1 MSHTGESECVI
12 ECDSDSAG
20 EYATRTYEILI
31 RNMNYSLFVA
41 LFLIFYCSYGDI
53 NVDNKANDKK
63 SDIEPNEMLFRG
75 IVANDYDE
83 VKRAI
88 VIGKLLIMIYK

>member
-1 MSHTGESECVI
+1 
-12 ECDSDSAG
+12 
-20 EYATRTYEILI
+20 
-31 RNMNYSLFVA
+31 MNFSLFVA
-41 LFLIFYCSYGDI
+41 LFLIFNCSYGDI

-63 SDIEPNEMLFRG
+63 TDIEPNEKLFRG

-88 VIGKLLIMIYK
+88 VIGKLSIMIYK